1 MNASSSS
8 HNELL
13 TAAIDRFWD
22 AVPPTWNRIR
32 TNVRGIAAERFEISV
47 EQFHILRHIRKGVAS
62 ASQLAEERQISRAA
76 ISQTVNTLVEKG
88 LILRHQ
94 DAEDRRFVHLA
105 LSAEGNR
112 LLDAI
117 FQENRAWMR
126 AKMESLTR
134 AELEGV
140 IQAMDVLKRTFEE
153 T

>member
-1 MNASSSS
+1 MNTSSSS
-8 HNELL
+8 HDELL

-32 TNVRGIAAERFEISV
+32 ANVRGVAVERFDISV
-47 EQFHILRHIRKGVAS
+47 EQFHILRHIRKGMTS
-62 ASQLAEERQISRAA
+62 ASQLADERQISRAA

-88 LILRHQ
+88 LILRRQ

-105 LSAEGNR
+105 LSEDGNR

-126 AKMESLTR
+126 EKMESLTP

-140 IQAMDVLKRTFEE
+140 IQAMGVLKRTFEDW
-153 T
+153 